1 MRNIRLINKETGE
14 IIARE
19 VRVADRFWSRLKGLM
34 FTKNMQESTGL
45 HITPCASIH
54 TFFMNYSI
62 DILYLNR
69 EKEIVGIEENLE
81 KGKIGKR
88 FKQVRSVIELP
99 AGTIKNTSTAIGQT
113 VALVHSDHRNAEQK
127 DII

>member
-1 MRNIRLINKETGE
+1 MLNIRLINKETGE

-19 VRVADRFWSRLKGLM
+19 ILVADRFWSRLKGLM
-34 FTKNMQESTGL
+34 FTKEMQEHTGL
-45 HITPCASIH
+45 HITPCTSIH

-69 EKEIVGIEENLE
+69 EKEIVGIEENLA

-99 AGTIKNTSTAIGQT
+99 AGTIKQTSTAIGQT
-113 VALVHSDHRNAEQK
+113 VAFADSEYEKAK
-127 DII
+127 